1 MRITIKSTHSEPQYS
16 SKAQVEVPYDDLT
29 LEQLTELF
37 AQAAV
42 GYGFNCEDVRDSLLQ
57 VNY

>member
-1 MRITIKSTHSEPQYS
+1 MRITIKSTHSKKQYS

-37 AQAAV
+37 AQAAIA
-42 GYGFNCEDVRDSLLQ
+42 YGFNCEDVGDSLLN

>member
-16 SKAQVEVPYDDLT
+16 SKAQVEVPHDDVT

-42 GYGFNCEDVRDSLLQ
+42 GYGFFFLEPLPKLL
-57 VNY
+57 